1 MKRRVIITQLRHNNH
16 TSKKQDPC
24 QSSEGTVPLVC
35 LKEKGKAVM
44 AHTTGDLAV
53 VRRLSEMGLTPGC
66 ELRLLR
72 KCGFRGPIE
81 IEVRGVSLALGYDL
95 ASEILVQPLEG

>member
-1 MKRRVIITQLRHNNH
+1 MQLRHQ
-16 TSKKQDPC
+16 SKNKKKEPC
-24 QSSEGTVPLVC
+24 ENPEGIVPLVC
-35 LKEKGKAVM
+35 LPEKGKAII
-44 AHTTGDLAV
+44 AHASGDLAV

-72 KCGFRGPIE
+72 KGSFHGPIE

-95 ASEILVQPLEG
+95 ASEILVQQLEG

>member
-1 MKRRVIITQLRHNNH
+1 MKRSVIITQLRHNR
-16 TSKKQDPC
+16 TIKKPDSC

-44 AHTTGDLAV
+44 AHTTGDLAI
-53 VRRLSEMGLTPGC
+53 VRRLAEMGLTPGC

-72 KCGFRGPIE
+72 KCSFHGPIE
-81 IEVRGVSLALGYDL
+81 IEVRGVSLAVGYAL

>member
-1 MKRRVIITQLRHNNH
+1 MKRSVIITQLRHNR

-24 QSSEGTVPLVC
+24 QTSEGTFPLVC

-44 AHTTGDLAV
+44 AHATGDLAV

-66 ELRLLR
+66 ELKLLR
-72 KCGFRGPIE
+72 KCNFRGPIE